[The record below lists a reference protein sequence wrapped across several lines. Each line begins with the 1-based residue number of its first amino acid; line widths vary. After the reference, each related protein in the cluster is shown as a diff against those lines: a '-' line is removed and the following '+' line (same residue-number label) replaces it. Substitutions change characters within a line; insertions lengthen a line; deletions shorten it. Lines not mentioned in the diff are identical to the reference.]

1 MGSFKYQPGDPS
13 VVSALGRLRRRI
25 VIQEIALAARV
36 VEFSDLITRCEVTQR
51 DGSALFLEAGMEDLW
66 RRLNQLRNDG
76 GHLYVIGNGG
86 SAAVASHAVTD
97 FFNVAKLRATTLHE
111 SSLMTCMSNDFG
123 YENALGRMVKQL
135 VKAGDVVIAISS
147 SGKSMNIRNAVTEAT
162 IAGGYVVT
170 FSGFAQDNPLRFLGD
185 LNLWINSTDYGLVEV
200 GHQFLLH
207 NLSDRFGVGLVG

>member
-1 MGSFKYQPGDPS
+1 
-13 VVSALGRLRRRI
+13 

-36 VEFSDLITRCEVTQR
+36 VEFADLITRCEVTHR
-51 DGSALFLEAGMEDLW
+51 DGSALFLEVGMENLW

-76 GHLYVIGNGG
+76 GHLYLIGNGG
-86 SAAVASHAVTD
+86 SAAVASHAATD
-97 FFNVAKLRATTLHE
+97 FFNVASLRATTLHE
-111 SSLMTCMSNDFG
+111 SSLMTCMANDFG
-123 YENALGRMVKQL
+123 YENAFGRMVKRM

-170 FSGFAQDNPLRFLGD
+170 LSGFAQDNPLRVLGD
-185 LNLWINSTDYGLVEV
+185 LNIWIDSTDYGLVEV

-207 NLSDRFGVGLVG
+207 NISDRFGAGLLS